1 MAHSQQYQHQHQHQ
15 QPRKQRPSLGTS
27 MPAFCDQITSSGAV
41 IDIGSRFLWFSY
53 HTLLYVYIQPNG
65 RSFARAVH
73 VDWRGHLSR
82 TYHICVWT
90 LNLLNVC
97 HSYVHSYKYKS
108 QWCDNPQCHGLC
120 KAMEL
125 DIQLETE
132 QCVRTLSTPIVDEL
146 PWNGSLELGQNPKEL
161 EAELQ
166 RIAPPNGR
174 AILNFCAP
182 CGRPLVRLEAWG
194 VLRNL
199 QDPRNESGH
208 IEKSGDN

>member
-1 MAHSQQYQHQHQHQ
+1 MANSQQYQHQHQHQHQ
-15 QPRKQRPSLGTS
+15 QPRKQRPSLATS

-41 IDIGSRFLWFSY
+41 IDIGS
-53 HTLLYVYIQPNG
+53 
-65 RSFARAVH
+65 
-73 VDWRGHLSR
+73 
-82 TYHICVWT
+82 
-90 LNLLNVC
+90 
-97 HSYVHSYKYKS
+97 SYKYKS

-132 QCVRTLSTPIVDEL
+132 QWVRTLSTPIVDEL

-166 RIAPPNGR
+166 RIAPPNGQ

-182 CGRPLVRLEAWG
+182 CGCPLVRLEAWG

-199 QDPRNESGH
+199 QDPRNESGD